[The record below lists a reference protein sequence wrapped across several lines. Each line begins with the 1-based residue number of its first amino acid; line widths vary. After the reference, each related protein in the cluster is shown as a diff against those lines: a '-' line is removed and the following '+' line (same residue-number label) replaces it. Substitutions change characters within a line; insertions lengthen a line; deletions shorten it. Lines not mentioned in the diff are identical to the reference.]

1 MKKFL
6 FERIRIILR
15 PAKIPSADQLTG
27 LCMVRVF
34 EKSDFQIIH
43 CVTDFLQFWRHIVK
57 LKTLFKGTQMLT

>member
-1 MKKFL
+1 M
-6 FERIRIILR
+6 
-15 PAKIPSADQLTG
+15 PSADQLTG

-43 CVTDFLQFWRHIVK
+43 YVTDFLQFWRHIVK